1 MIIEE
6 MQATDTLLEELIR
19 QSLQE
24 QMARVQ
30 LSPAIRELI
39 WRRIMAWVA
48 CDGENDLACSE
59 QARSPMRWA

>member
-6 MQATDTLLEELIR
+6 MHGTDTSLEELIQ

-30 LSPAIRELI
+30 LSPTLRELI
-39 WRRIMAWVA
+39 WRRVMAWVA
-48 CDGENDLACSE
+48 CDGENDLACNE
-59 QARSPMRWA
+59 QARPPMRWA